1 MRKIVAAAAA
11 AALVATVATPAE
23 ARHWHHHHHDGFG
36 SFVTGA
42 LFVGGIA
49 ALAGSG
55 GRHRA
60 RAQDLAVR
68 SCTGEAE
75 SRTGGRLLDV
85 GHVSKQHGYF
95 TVEGLV
101 DGGRDAPREAF
112 ACTVRDGTIY
122 SFRATPAAA

>member
-1 MRKIVAAAAA
+1 MKKIVAATAAV
-11 AALVATVATPAE
+11 ALLATLATPAE
-23 ARHWHHHHHDGFG
+23 ARRWHRYHHDGFG

-55 GRHRA
+55 DKHRA

-68 SCTGEAE
+68 ACTGEAE
-75 SRTGGRLLDV
+75 GRTGGRLLDV
-85 GHVSKQHGYF
+85 GHVSKEHGYF
-95 TVEGLV
+95 TVEGLLE
-101 DGGRDAPREAF
+101 GGRDAPRETF

-122 SFRATPAAA
+122 SFRASPAAG